1 MANSPIIPVSW
12 GELID
17 KITILEIK
25 SERLTDTK
33 ALLNVRKELDL
44 LSRIFS
50 DAALATTSIGDLKT
64 HLRKINEA
72 LWFIEDSIREK
83 EKEKHFDREFIE
95 LARSVYINNDERARI
110 KREINKCLGSD
121 LIEEKGY
128 SAY

>member
-12 GELID
+12 GELVD

-25 SERLTDTK
+25 SERLRDTK

-50 DAALATTSIGDLKT
+50 DAGQAVTRIRDLKT
-64 HLRKINEA
+64 QLRKINET
-72 LWFIEDSIREK
+72 LWVIEDSIREK
-83 EKEKHFDREFIE
+83 EKEKHFDKEFIE